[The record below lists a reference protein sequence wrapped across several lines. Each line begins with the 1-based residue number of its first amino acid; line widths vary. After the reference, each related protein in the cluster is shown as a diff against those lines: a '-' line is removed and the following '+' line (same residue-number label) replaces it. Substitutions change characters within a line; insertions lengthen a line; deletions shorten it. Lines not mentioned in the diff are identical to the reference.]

1 MNIISEIEKTRNRL
15 VNEINREMDL
25 LLERVKGQ
33 LDVGE
38 EIFVEKSFESIYPLT
53 DNPAFFK
60 GKKPTAVIFDKRR
73 VEVHT
78 WRKVVQ
84 TIMQDCISD
93 KRRKA
98 LVFSMCGKI
107 AGNKRVILSTND
119 DTMDNPL
126 KIDENL
132 YLESQYDV
140 ETMLKIL
147 TLRILEDVG
156 YDYTKI
162 SIALR
167 NK

>member
-1 MNIISEIEKTRNRL
+1 MNIIGEIEKTRNRL
-15 VNEINREMDL
+15 INEINREMDL
-25 LLERVKGQ
+25 LIERTKAHSGADEGV
-33 LDVGE
+33 
-38 EIFVEKSFESIYPLT
+38 FVEKSFESIYPLT

-60 GKKPTAVIFDKRR
+60 GKKPTAVIIDNKR

-84 TIMQDCISD
+84 AIMQDCISD

-98 LVFSMCGKI
+98 IVFSMCGKI

-147 TLRILEDVG
+147 TLRILEGVG
-156 YDYTKI
+156 YDYSRI

-167 NK
+167 N

>member
-1 MNIISEIEKTRNRL
+1 MNIIGEIEKTRNRL
-15 VNEINREMDL
+15 LNEVNREMDL
-25 LLERVKGQ
+25 LIERAKSHSGVEE
-33 LDVGE
+33 DV
-38 EIFVEKSFESIYPLT
+38 FVEKSFESIYPLT

-60 GKKPTAVIFDKRR
+60 GKKPTAVIIDNKR

-84 TIMQDCISD
+84 AIMKDCISD

-98 LVFSMCGKI
+98 IVFSMCGKI

-147 TLRILEDVG
+147 TLRILEGVG
-156 YDYTKI
+156 YDYSRI

-167 NK
+167 N